1 MNVLKRCCYRS
12 MKENSKR
19 TVVTIVGVILATAL
33 ITALACLVVSFRASL
48 IAYEKEQNGDFH
60 YHFLNVKQEYLKYFE
75 NNRQIE
81 KYALTEKAGYAVL
94 EGCQNPDKPYL
105 YVTAMDKE
113 AQAAL
118 SLKLAAGRM
127 PENGS
132 EIVVGRHVISN
143 GLVELKVGDRL
154 TLSLG
159 ERLTDDGC
167 TLSQWEPYHG
177 DEEAFQPG
185 AERTF
190 TVVGIIERPGTG
202 VEPVTAPGYSAFT
215 CLENPGQAAEA
226 DVYATYTKQG
236 LRHRDQVTAGIL
248 GVSQELYLRWKG
260 WKEGA
265 QESCTKQELEQIQTV
280 ASSVQENYWLLK
292 WELMLFS
299 NGFMS
304 MIYAMSA
311 VAAAVIIV
319 TSIFCIRNSF
329 VISLTEKMRLY
340 GRLASV
346 GTTAAQQRKV
356 VYYEAWFLSAAGIPL
371 GVASGLAAAVILVK
385 GVSILVRDAL
395 SFELIFGTSLPM
407 ILLAAILAA
416 VTVFLSARDSAR
428 QAARISPMRAIRAN
442 DTVKLG
448 KRIRCPGWIG
458 RRFGIGG
465 KIAYKNLKRARVKYR
480 ATVVSIVVS
489 VAIFIGMT
497 TFVDLISL
505 AVGTR
510 FEDLPYQIQIS
521 IFQWDFY
528 DDAVAIAEMDS
539 VEEGEIV
546 RKASLAVEKSKI
558 PYTTEWR
565 GEYVEESTGEDR
577 ITVCSLGE
585 KAYARYC
592 KEAGVS
598 VEEAKGKALVIADYH
613 FENTVDGK
621 TYIDEGNIA
630 EFKPGDVLRG
640 TGESAGTD
648 IEVLKQTTVRP
659 MHLSNSAHRMI
670 LIVDDAFMDSA
681 PGLQRYDNIEVYLKY
696 QDPDE
701 AEQRIR
707 SEAQLQYFTLTN
719 YDTIY
724 RREHSMLV
732 VVAIFLYGFL
742 TVVALIGITNVFNTV
757 TTNMELR
764 APEFAMLRSVGM
776 TGREFRRMIWLEGAF
791 YGGEALCI
799 GIPAGLLISLLFHR
813 GFGVRF
819 VVDFRIP
826 WMGIVVSVAA
836 VAILL
841 YVIMHY
847 SLGKI
852 NRRNIIDTIR
862 NENI

>member
-12 MKENSKR
+12 MKENRKR
-19 TVVTIVGVILATAL
+19 TVVTIIGVILATAL
-33 ITALACLVVSFRASL
+33 ITALACLVVSFRVSL
-48 IAYEKEQNGDFH
+48 IAHEKEQNGDFH

-81 KYALTEKAGYAVL
+81 KYALTEKLGYAYL

-105 YVTAMDKE
+105 YVTAMDE
-113 AQAAL
+113 DAEAAL

-143 GLVELKVGDRL
+143 GLVEVRVGDRL

-159 ERLTDDGC
+159 ERITDDGYV
-167 TLSQWEPYHG
+167 LSQWEAYHVE
-177 DEEAFQPG
+177 EEAFRPG
-185 AERTF
+185 TEKTF
-190 TVVGIIERPGTG
+190 TVVGVIERPGTG

-215 CLENPGQAAEA
+215 RLEHLDPAAEA

-248 GVSQELYLRWKG
+248 GVSQELYLRWK
-260 WKEGA
+260 EGLWD
-265 QESCTKQELEQIQTV
+265 CTEQELEQIQTV

-299 NGFMS
+299 DGMMR

-319 TSIFCIRNSF
+319 TGIFCIRGSF
-329 VISLTEKMRLY
+329 AISLTEKMRLY

-346 GTTAAQQRKV
+346 GTTA
-356 VYYEAWFLSAAGIPL
+356 
-371 GVASGLAAAVILVK
+371 VILVK
-385 GVSILVRDAL
+385 GVGTLVRDAL
-395 SFELIFGTSLPM
+395 SFKLIFGTSLPM
-407 ILLAAILAA
+407 ILLAAILAT
-416 VTVFLSARDSAR
+416 VTVFLSARGSAR
-428 QAARISPMRAIRAN
+428 QAARISPISAIRAN

-448 KRIRCPGWIG
+448 KRVRCPGWIG
-458 RRFGIGG
+458 RLFGIGG

-480 ATVVSIVVS
+480 TTVVSIVVS

-510 FEDLPYQIQIS
+510 FGDIPYQMQIS

-528 DDAVAIAEMDS
+528 DDAVAIAEMDG
-539 VEEGEIV
+539 VEEGEVV
-546 RKASLAVEKSKI
+546 RKASLAVEKSRI
-558 PYTTEWR
+558 PYTAEWL
-565 GEYVEESTGEDR
+565 GEYTEENAGEDR

-598 VEEAKGKALVIADYH
+598 VEEARGKALVIADYH
-613 FENTVDGK
+613 LENMVDGK
-621 TYIDEGNIA
+621 TYIEEGNIA
-630 EFKPGDVLRG
+630 EFRPGDILRG
-640 TGESAGTD
+640 IGESAGTD

-659 MHLSNSAHRMI
+659 MHLSDSAYRMI
-670 LIVDDAFMDSA
+670 LIVDEEFMDSA
-681 PGLQRYDNIEVYLKY
+681 PGLQRYDNIEVYLKC
-696 QDPDE
+696 QDPDRL
-701 AEQRIR
+701 EQRIR

-719 YDTIY
+719 YSTIQ
-724 RREHSMLV
+724 RNEHSMLLI
-732 VVAIFLYGFL
+732 VAIFLYGFL

-764 APEFAMLRSVGM
+764 AQEFAMLRSVGM

-791 YGGEALCI
+791 YGGRALCI

-813 GFGVRF
+813 GFGIRF
-819 VVDFRIP
+819 VMDYRVP
-826 WMGIVVSVAA
+826 WMGIVLSVAA
-836 VAILL
+836 VAMLL
-841 YVIMHY
+841 YVIMRY
-847 SLGKI
+847 SMAKI